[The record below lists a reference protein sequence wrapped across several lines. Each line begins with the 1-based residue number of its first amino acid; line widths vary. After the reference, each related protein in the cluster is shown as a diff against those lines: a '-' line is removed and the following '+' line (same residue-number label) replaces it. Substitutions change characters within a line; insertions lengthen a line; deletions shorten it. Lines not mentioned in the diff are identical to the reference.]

1 MLKAIEW
8 RTVFGP
14 LLIII
19 GVFGSMLFAGNT
31 INPHIS
37 TGVIATTFPIVSA
50 ALILKLNGVPVRA
63 TLMLIS
69 LPIGFFVSLL
79 LAYNGSVDTQ
89 FFQGSIAA
97 SITGGLFL
105 LCGYKEKLTYTP
117 SSSPIHTI
125 AIAAII
131 AISAPL
137 FIVSYLHSEV
147 KDLMEYWHPP
157 EMMASVCII
166 VGLALSQ
173 DKSKDQFSKYQFA
186 TCYGAVLATAVAI
199 VMNIQIYDDFWI
211 LKTKDV
217 TIDTF
222 VSIQLI
228 SLVSLVY
235 GTAFYLIVVL
245 TSIARNKTNEIMLKN
260 WHFSEAYMFLTFMI
274 IAPQSIYETI
284 AGAAG

>member
-1 MLKAIEW
+1 MLKEIEW
-8 RTVFGP
+8 RAAVGA
-14 LLIII
+14 LLIIF
-19 GVFGSMLFAGNT
+19 GVIGSMLFAGNS

-37 TGVIATTFPIVSA
+37 TGIIATTLSIVSA

-105 LCGYKEKLTYTP
+105 LCSYKEKLTYT
-117 SSSPIHTI
+117 SCSSPIHTI

-131 AISAPL
+131 VISAPI
-137 FIVSYLHSEV
+137 FIVSYLHSEAR
-147 KDLMEYWHPP
+147 DLIEYWHPP

-211 LKTKDV
+211 LKNKDV
-217 TIDTF
+217 TIDKFINSTDLF
-222 VSIQLI
+222 RFLNLRD
-228 SLVSLVY
+228 SLLLNSRPH
-235 GTAFYLIVVL
+235 I
-245 TSIARNKTNEIMLKN
+245 NCQK
-260 WHFSEAYMFLTFMI
+260 
-274 IAPQSIYETI
+274 
-284 AGAAG
+284 

>member
-19 GVFGSMLFAGNT
+19 GVFGNLMLSGLFIHPFIT
-31 INPHIS
+31 
-37 TGVIATTFPIVSA
+37 TGVIATTFPIISA

-105 LCGYKEKLTYTP
+105 LCSYKEKLTYT
-117 SSSPIHTI
+117 SCSSPIHTI

-131 AISAPL
+131 VISAPI
-137 FIVSYLHSEV
+137 FIVSYLHSEAR
-147 KDLMEYWHPP
+147 DLIEYWHPP

-211 LKTKDV
+211 LKNKDV
-217 TIDTF
+217 TIDKF
-222 VSIQLI
+222 ISIQLI
-228 SLVSLVY
+228 SFVSLIY
-235 GTAFYLIVVL
+235 GTAFYSIVVL

-260 WHFSEAYMFLTFMI
+260 WHFSEAYIFLTFMI

>member
-1 MLKAIEW
+1 MLKEIEW
-8 RTVFGP
+8 RTAVGA
-14 LLIII
+14 LLIIF
-19 GVFGSMLFAGNT
+19 GVIGSMLFAGNS

-37 TGVIATTFPIVSA
+37 TGIIATTLSIVSA

-105 LCGYKEKLTYTP
+105 LCSYKEKLTYT
-117 SSSPIHTI
+117 SCSSPIHTI

-131 AISAPL
+131 VSSAPI
-137 FIVSYLHSEV
+137 FIVSYLHSEAR
-147 KDLMEYWHPP
+147 DLIEYWHPP

-166 VGLALSQ
+166 VGLVLSQ

-211 LKTKDV
+211 LKNKDV
-217 TIDTF
+217 TIDKF
-222 VSIQLI
+222 ISIQLI
-228 SLVSLVY
+228 SFVSLIY
-235 GTAFYLIVVL
+235 GTAFYSIVVL

-260 WHFSEAYMFLTFMI
+260 WHFSEAYIFLTFMI

>member
-19 GVFGSMLFAGNT
+19 GVFGNLMFSGLFIHPFIT
-31 INPHIS
+31 
-37 TGVIATTFPIVSA
+37 TGVIATTFPIISA

-79 LAYNGSVDTQ
+79 LAFNGSVNTE
-89 FFQGSIAA
+89 FFQSSIAA
-97 SITGGLFL
+97 AITGGLFL
-105 LCGYKEKLTYTP
+105 LCSYKEKLTYT
-117 SSSPIHTI
+117 SCSTPIHTI

-131 AISAPL
+131 VILAPL
-137 FIVSYLHSEV
+137 FIISYLHSETS
-147 KDLMEYWHPP
+147 DLIEFWHPV
-157 EMMASVCII
+157 EMIASICVI

-173 DKSKDQFSKYQFA
+173 DKSKDQFSKCQFA
-186 TCYGAVLATAVAI
+186 TCYGAVLAAAVAI
-199 VMNIQIYDDFWI
+199 VININTYERFWLLQIDDLAIDQFIWI
-211 LKTKDV
+211 QMT
-217 TIDTF
+217 T
-222 VSIQLI
+222 
-228 SLVSLVY
+228 LVSLIY
-235 GTAFYLIVVL
+235 GTAFYSIVVL